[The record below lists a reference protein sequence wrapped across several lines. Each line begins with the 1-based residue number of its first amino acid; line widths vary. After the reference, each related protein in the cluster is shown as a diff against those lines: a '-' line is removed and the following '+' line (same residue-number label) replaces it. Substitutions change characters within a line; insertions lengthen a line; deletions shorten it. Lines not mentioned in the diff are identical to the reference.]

1 MRDRH
6 GKARR
11 DDRLTGAGGPAG
23 VVAGGEGGVG
33 GGRDGGEGLALL
45 EGADEVV
52 GQVGARD

>member
-11 DDRLTGAGGPAG
+11 DDRLAGGGPAG

-52 GQVGARD
+52 GQVGAGD